1 MRPGKNILRMVFCG
15 FLFLC
20 LAECSAAAKQM
31 AVIVNQGNSLQG
43 LTAAE
48 MGKIFKCDT
57 RKWASGGAITIVVR
71 DPSTPEMEL
80 LLSRIYKTTPEDLR
94 NFIATHHDAIV
105 VVDSNEAMLNAVHTI
120 PGAIGL
126 IDVFRINQEVKVLK
140 IDGKLPVEYGYLLR
154 GN

>member
-1 MRPGKNILRMVFCG
+1 MHPGKNILRMVFCG

-43 LTAAE
+43 LTAGE

-57 RKWASGGAITIVVR
+57 RKWTSGGAITIVVR

-94 NFIATHHDAIV
+94 IFMAAHLDAFV
-105 VVDSNEAMLNAVHTI
+105 VVDSNEVMLSAVHTI
-120 PGAIGL
+120 PVAIGL
-126 IDVFRINQEVKVLK
+126 IYVVRLYQEVK
-140 IDGKLPVEYGYLLR
+140 
-154 GN
+154 